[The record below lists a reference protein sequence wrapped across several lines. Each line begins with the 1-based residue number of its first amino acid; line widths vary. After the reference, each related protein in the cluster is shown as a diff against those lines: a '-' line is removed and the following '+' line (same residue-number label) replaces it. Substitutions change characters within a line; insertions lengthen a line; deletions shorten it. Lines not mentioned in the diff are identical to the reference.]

1 MVGVETSVVEGG
13 MDTGMVEGDVNE
25 RMEDIFSVEMV
36 GLVLPVTDTV
46 ALSVEMVGVPGEPGV
61 LVMVSEGDVKPD
73 EVGDGG
79 REELASAAQ
88 VEVALPPEPSQSPKP
103 LP

>member
-1 MVGVETSVVEGG
+1 MEVLGEKVCDSPSAVVGVETSVVEGG
-13 MDTGMVEGDVNE
+13 TDTGMVEGGVNE

-36 GLVLPVTDTV
+36 ELVLPVTDTV
-46 ALSVEMVGVPGEPGV
+46 EIC
-61 LVMVSEGDVKPD
+61 DVKPD
-73 EVGDGG
+73 EVGDGTKG

-88 VEVALPPEPSQSPKP
+88 VEFALPPEPSQGPKP